1 MGDRTNTI
9 FRMADGS
16 DVVLYQH
23 WGGGNMMHNLATA
36 LYAARSRW
44 HDESYC
50 TRIIISNLIGDE
62 WAQEYGY
69 GISTYIMDNEHS
81 IPVVDFSD
89 KTVAL
94 YGFEWASGLGG
105 PRASACLLKDQ
116 KFRMPFEDFV
126 KKFMKIL
133 TNA

>member
-1 MGDRTNTI
+1 MGDRTNTV

-23 WGGGNMMHNLATA
+23 WGGDSMMHNLATA
-36 LYAARSRW
+36 LDVARPRW
-44 HDESYC
+44 TDESYC
-50 TRIIISNLIGDE
+50 TRIVISQLIGNE
-62 WAQEYGY
+62 WNQEYSF

-81 IPVVDFSD
+81 IPVIDFSD

-94 YGFEWASGLGG
+94 YDYEWENGYGK
-105 PRASACLLKDQ
+105 CLLKNQ

-126 KKFMKIL
+126 KKFQKVL